1 MANEQ
6 RLPGTDIIGKGYNAT
21 EHYADASSLTLPV
34 FDLGRF
40 DATVTAPNGK
50 VYALPSSIKD
60 SCIFADMSRGNYHCI
75 SGETAEE
82 YRKSLS
88 VDVKVSGEYG
98 LFSGS
103 VKTHFS
109 KDEIASFNHTF
120 VTLYHHFDLWTIGLP
135 DISTLPMLRSAKA
148 DIDGTSRMS
157 PSGVIRKYGTHVV
170 VSAVIGGRARY
181 SCFVDR
187 SKYKSE
193 TNIVVAVEAA
203 YKGALNL
210 DASMATQ
217 HKEAVEK
224 LKSSS
229 RVDFDT
235 IGGEFK
241 AGFNPASFVDWMN
254 SFKEHPVL
262 VDFTKRS
269 LIEIYKLA
277 AKEQRRNELKEAFIQ
292 YIKDSE
298 KLVPDNIPLLEVE
311 IVSAQSV
318 DRIGSDRGSG
328 AKMNLAVYRPK
339 LPEGWYWVGQS
350 GNCNTKL
357 IRVKPLVPGVVTD
370 PLGYQCAWT
379 DAGSGK
385 DHGYSLW
392 NISPQPNYRALGGIA
407 RLGKKRTDWAV
418 PTGDEV
424 KGIACVHESLCAEG
438 DIGGLIWNDAGTHAR
453 ADGSVWEIKPKD
465 ESGIHAHTFFCQA
478 NHSKPNAKVYVIAKG
493 PKAKFVDNS

>member
-6 RLPGTDIIGKGYNAT
+6 RLPGTDIIGHGYDAT
-21 EHYADASSLTLPV
+21 GHYADASSLTLPV
-34 FDLGRF
+34 FDLGPF
-40 DATVTAPNGK
+40 DAIVTAPNDK
-50 VYALPSSIKD
+50 VYALPGSIKE
-60 SCIFADMSRGNYHCI
+60 SCIFADMSHGNYHRI

-98 LFSGS
+98 LFSTS

-109 KDEIASFNHTF
+109 KEEIASFNHTF
-120 VTLYHHFDLWTIGLP
+120 VTLYHHYDLWTIGLP
-135 DISTLPMLRSAKA
+135 DIATLSMLPSAKA
-148 DIDGTSRMS
+148 DIDGTSGMS
-157 PSGVIRKYGTHVV
+157 PLGVIRKYGTHVV
-170 VSAVIGGRARY
+170 VIAVIGGRSRY

-187 SKYKSE
+187 SKYTSE

-210 DASMATQ
+210 DTSMETQ

-224 LKSSS
+224 LKSSA

-241 AGFNPASFVDWMN
+241 SGFDPASFVDWMN

-277 AKEQRRNELKEAFIQ
+277 ANEERRNELRAAFVQ

-298 KLVPDNIPLLEVE
+298 KLVPDDIPLLEVE
-311 IVSAQSV
+311 VVSAQSV
-318 DRIGSDRGSG
+318 DGVGSDSGSG
-328 AKMNLAVYRPK
+328 AKNDLAVYRPK
-339 LPEGWYWVGQS
+339 LPAGWYWVGQS
-350 GNCNTKL
+350 GNNNTKL
-357 IRVKPLVPGVVTD
+357 IRVKPLVPGAVTE

-379 DAGSGK
+379 DAGSNK
-385 DHGYSLW
+385 NQGYSLW
-392 NISPQPNYRALGGIA
+392 NISPQPKYRALGGIA
-407 RLGKKRTDWAV
+407 RLGKGRTDWAA
-418 PTGDEV
+418 PHGDEA
-424 KGIACVHESLCAEG
+424 KGVACVHESLCAEG
-438 DIGGLIWNDAGTHAR
+438 DIGGGIWNDKGTHAR
-453 ADGSVWEIKPKD
+453 HDGSVWEIKPKG
-465 ESGIHAHTFFCQA
+465 ETGIHAHTFFCQG
-478 NHSKPNAKVYVIAKG
+478 NHSKPNAKVYVIKKG
-493 PKAKFVDNS
+493 EKVKFVDNS